1 MHMVVSSVGKTTLPF
16 IQLIQHSTTSMTKEG
31 NPTNVSMLA
40 RSQTWAVGGVVE
52 QINLVHEICVEG
64 GGARALVFLLW

>member
-1 MHMVVSSVGKTTLPF
+1 
-16 IQLIQHSTTSMTKEG
+16 MTKEG